1 MPRTV
6 DEGFRDFLT
15 KLTASESETSSAKS
29 HRESIETRLEQDF
42 GLYRLFRIGSFGN
55 GTSISGHSDVDYL
68 ASLKDKFYGSSS
80 NYSLSKVRDSLDA
93 RFPRTGVR
101 VNCPAVCVP
110 FGTSNSEKHEIVPGD
125 NAGKAGNFMVYRIA
139 DCADGW
145 MKVSPE
151 AHIHYVNEV
160 NKKLGSKVKP
170 LVRFI
175 KAWKYFHDVPISS
188 FYLEMR
194 VAKYLEMRVAKYSA
208 TEHSIIYYRDIQ
220 RVLKMLWDNQLAAI
234 QDPMGVSGYISA
246 CKTEAMRKDALSKL
260 ATALTRATNAREAV
274 EKEKISDAFDEWRL
288 LYNCEFPTY
297 YY

>member
-15 KLTASESETSSAKS
+15 KLTASESETASAKS
-29 HRESIETRLEQDF
+29 HRESIETRLERDF
-42 GLYRLFRIGSFGN
+42 GLYRFFRIGSFGN

-68 ASLKDKFYGSSS
+68 ASLKEKFKSSS
-80 NYSLSKVRDSLDA
+80 SSYSLSKVRDSLDT

-101 VNCPAVCVP
+101 VNCPAVAVP
-110 FGTSNSEKHEIVPGD
+110 FGTSSAERHEIVPGD
-125 NAGKAGNFMVYRIA
+125 VVVKSGDFMVYHIA

-160 NKKLGSKVKP
+160 NKKFSGKLKP

-175 KAWKYFHDVPISS
+175 KAWKYFRDVPISS

-194 VAKYLEMRVAKYSA
+194 VAKYATTESA
-208 TEHSIIYYRDIQ
+208 IIYYWDIQ

-246 CKTEAMRKDALSKL
+246 CKTEALRKDALSKL
-260 ATALTRATNAREAV
+260 ETALTRATNAKEAV
-274 EKEKISDAFDEWRL
+274 EKGNISDAFDAWRL
-288 LYNCEFPTY
+288 LYYYEFPTY

>member
-15 KLTASESETSSAKS
+15 KLTASETETASAKS

-55 GTSISGHSDVDYL
+55 ATSISGYSDVDYL
-68 ASLKDKFYGSSS
+68 ASLKDKFFGSSS
-80 NYSLSKVRDSLDA
+80 DYSLSKVRDSLDC

-101 VNCPAVCVP
+101 VNCPAIFVP
-110 FGTSNSEKHEIVPGD
+110 FGTSRAEDHEIVPGD
-125 NAGKAGNFMVYRIA
+125 VAEKEGDFMTYRIA

-160 NKKLGSKVKP
+160 HKKLSEKVKP
-170 LVRFI
+170 LIRFI
-175 KAWKYFHDVPISS
+175 KAWKYFRDVPISS

-194 VAKYLEMRVAKYSA
+194 VAKYCTTESA
-208 TEHSIIYYRDIQ
+208 IIYYMDIQ
-220 RVLKMLWDNQLAAI
+220 RVLKLLWDNQLAAI

-246 CKTEAMRKDALSKL
+246 CKTEASRTDALSKL
-260 ATALTRATNAREAV
+260 ETALTRATSAREAV
-274 EKEKISDAFDEWRL
+274 EKEKISDAFDAWRL
-288 LYNCEFPTY
+288 LYNYEFPTY

>member
-29 HRESIETRLEQDF
+29 HRESIETRLEKDF

-68 ASLKDKFYGSSS
+68 ASLKDKFYGPSST
-80 NYSLSKVRDSLDA
+80 YSLSKVRDSLDA

-101 VNCPAVCVP
+101 VNCPAVFVP
-110 FGTSNSEKHEIVPGD
+110 FGASKSENHEIVPGD
-125 NAGKAGNFMVYRIA
+125 NAGKDGDFIVYRIP
-139 DCADGW
+139 DCAGGW

-151 AHIHYVNEV
+151 AHLHYVNEV
-160 NKKLGSKVKP
+160 NKKLSSKVKP
-170 LVRFI
+170 LIRFI
-175 KAWKYFHDVPISS
+175 KAWKYFRDVPISS

-194 VAKYLEMRVAKYSA
+194 VAKYAASES
-208 TEHSIIYYRDIQ
+208 SIIYYMDIQ
-220 RVLKMLWDNQLAAI
+220 RVLKMLWDNQLASI

-246 CKTEAMRKDALSKL
+246 CKTEALRKDALSKL
-260 ATALTRATNAREAV
+260 ETALTRATNAREAV
-274 EKEKISDAFDEWRL
+274 EKGKISDAFDAWRL
-288 LYNCEFPTY
+288 LYYYEFPTY
-297 YY
+297 Y